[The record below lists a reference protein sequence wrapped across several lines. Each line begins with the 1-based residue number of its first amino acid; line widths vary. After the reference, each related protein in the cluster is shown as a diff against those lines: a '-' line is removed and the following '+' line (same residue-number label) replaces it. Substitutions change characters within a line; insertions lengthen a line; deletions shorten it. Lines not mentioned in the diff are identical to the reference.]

1 MYSFR
6 HLVWGCVRIPNPT
19 KGEARGAKDDLWSL
33 YSDLQGG
40 QDCRSGKAQRES
52 VAVISNK

>member
-6 HLVWGCVRIPNPT
+6 DTWYGDVFEFP
-19 KGEARGAKDDLWSL
+19 EARGAKDDLWSL
-33 YSDLQGG
+33 YSHLQGG
-40 QDCRSGKAQRES
+40 RDCRSGKTQRES